1 MLDADLIIQA
11 RMESTRL
18 PGKVLLPLSGKPL
31 IRHLLDRLSSLPV
44 RTLKIAV
51 SEDPQSRILVKKLQ
65 EWGYTVITGHATNVY
80 QRFVTALDHSNAKA
94 VIRVTADNPLTD
106 TEAIREGVLK
116 LIQEDLDYVWME
128 HCPKGCGCDIFKTSS
143 FLSFKDKTLTPD
155 EKEHLV
161 YLFRN
166 KPEWKKAAYIC
177 PFPLEASQ
185 LSYTIDT
192 PEDYQNVDRTFKI
205 YSTAQGISLPEIIR
219 DALALQKNH
228 KNPA

>member
-31 IRHLLDRLSSLPV
+31 IRHLLERLSPLPV
-44 RTLKIAV
+44 KTLKVAI
-51 SEDPQSRILVKKLQ
+51 SEDARSTILVKKIR
-65 EWGYTVITGHATNVY
+65 EWGYTAVTGHASNVY
-80 QRFVTALDHSNAKA
+80 QRFVSALGDTDSRA

-106 TEAIREGVLK
+106 PEAIREGVLK

-143 FLSFKDKTLTPD
+143 FLSFRDKNLTEE

-166 KPEWKKAAYIC
+166 KPEWKKAAYVC
-177 PFPLEASQ
+177 PFPQEASR
-185 LSYTIDT
+185 LSFTVDT
-192 PEDYQNVDRTFKI
+192 SEDYQAMEKLFSRCG
-205 YSTAQGISLPEIIR
+205 SSLGISLPDLIR
-219 DALALQKNH
+219 DFLAQTKKL
-228 KNPA
+228 

>member
-31 IRHLLDRLSSLPV
+31 IRHLLERLSPLPV
-44 RTLKIAV
+44 KTLKVAI
-51 SEDPQSRILVKKLQ
+51 SEDARSTILVKKIR
-65 EWGYTVITGHATNVY
+65 EWGYTAVTGHASNVY
-80 QRFVTALDHSNAKA
+80 QRFISALGDTDSRA

-106 TEAIREGVLK
+106 PEAIREGVLK

-143 FLSFKDKTLTPD
+143 FLSFRDKNLTEE

-166 KPEWKKAAYIC
+166 KPEWKKAAYVC
-177 PFPLEASQ
+177 PFPQEASR
-185 LSYTIDT
+185 LSFTVDT
-192 PEDYQNVDRTFKI
+192 SEDYQAMEKLFSRCG
-205 YSTAQGISLPEIIR
+205 SSLGISLPDLIR
-219 DALALQKNH
+219 DFLAQTKKL
-228 KNPA
+228 

>member
-18 PGKVLLPLSGKPL
+18 PGKVLLPLAGKPL
-31 IRHLLDRLSSLPV
+31 IRHLLERLSSLPV
-44 RTLKIAV
+44 RSLKIAV
-51 SEDPQSRILVKKLQ
+51 SEDPQSGVLVIKLR
-65 EWGYTVITGHATNVY
+65 EWGYTVVTGHATNVY
-80 QRFVTALDHSNAKA
+80 QRFVTALHDSKAKA

-106 TEAIREGVLK
+106 ADAIQEGVVK
-116 LIQEDLDYVWME
+116 LIQEDLDYLWMD

-143 FLSFKDKTLTPD
+143 FLSFKDKALTPD

-166 KPEWKKAAYIC
+166 KPEWKKAPYTC

-185 LSYTIDT
+185 LNFTVDT
-192 PEDYQNVDRTFKI
+192 PEEYQAMDKLFKI
-205 YSTAQGISLPEIIR
+205 YSSALGISLPEIIL
-219 DALALQKNH
+219 DALALQK
-228 KNPA
+228 KL

>member
-31 IRHLLDRLSSLPV
+31 IRHLLERLSPLPV
-44 RTLKIAV
+44 KTLKVAI
-51 SEDPQSRILVKKLQ
+51 SEDARSAILVKKVR
-65 EWGYTVITGHATNVY
+65 EWGYTAVPGHASNVY
-80 QRFVTALDHSNAKA
+80 QRFISALGDTDSRA

-106 TEAIREGVLK
+106 PEAIREGVLK

-143 FLSFKDKTLTPD
+143 FLSFRDKNLTEE

-166 KPEWKKAAYIC
+166 KPEWKKAAYVC
-177 PFPLEASQ
+177 PFPQEASR
-185 LSYTIDT
+185 LSFTVDT
-192 PEDYQNVDRTFKI
+192 SEDYQAMEKLFSRCG
-205 YSTAQGISLPEIIR
+205 SSRGISLPDLIR
-219 DALALQKNH
+219 DSLAQTEKL
-228 KNPA
+228 

>member
-31 IRHLLDRLSSLPV
+31 IRHLLERLSSLPV
-44 RTLKIAV
+44 RAMKIAV
-51 SEDPQSRILVKKLQ
+51 SEDPQSSILVKKLR
-65 EWGYTVITGHATNVY
+65 EWGYTVVTGHATNVY
-80 QRFVTALDHSNAKA
+80 QRFVTALHDSKAKA

-106 TEAIREGVLK
+106 ADAIREGVLK
-116 LIQEDLDYVWME
+116 LIQEDLDYLWMDN
-128 HCPKGCGCDIFKTSS
+128 CPKGCGCDIFKTSS
-143 FLSFKDKTLTPD
+143 FLSFKDKALTPD

-166 KPEWKKAAYIC
+166 KPEWKKAPYIC
-177 PFPLEASQ
+177 PFPPEASQ

-192 PEDYQNVDRTFKI
+192 PEDYEAMNKLFKS
-205 YSTAQGISLPEIIR
+205 YSTDREISLPEIIR
-219 DALALQKNH
+219 KALDLIKIP
-228 KNPA
+228 KS

>member
-31 IRHLLDRLSSLPV
+31 IRHLLERLSPLPV
-44 RTLKIAV
+44 KTLKVAI
-51 SEDPQSRILVKKLQ
+51 SEDARSAILVIKVR
-65 EWGYTVITGHATNVY
+65 EWGYTAVPGHASNDY
-80 QRFVTALDHSNAKA
+80 QRFISALGDTDSRA

-106 TEAIREGVLK
+106 PEAIREGVLK

-143 FLSFKDKTLTPD
+143 FLSFRDKNLTEE

-166 KPEWKKAAYIC
+166 KPEWKKAAYVC
-177 PFPLEASQ
+177 PFPQEASR
-185 LSYTIDT
+185 LSFTVDT
-192 PEDYQNVDRTFKI
+192 SEDYQAMEKLFSRCG
-205 YSTAQGISLPEIIR
+205 SSRGISLPDLIR
-219 DALALQKNH
+219 DSLAQTEKL
-228 KNPA
+228 

>member
-31 IRHLLDRLSSLPV
+31 IRHLLERLSPLPV
-44 RTLKIAV
+44 KTLKVAI
-51 SEDPQSRILVKKLQ
+51 SEDARSAILVKKVQ
-65 EWGYTVITGHATNVY
+65 EWGYTAVPGHASNVY
-80 QRFVTALDHSNAKA
+80 QRFISALGDTDSRA

-106 TEAIREGVLK
+106 PEAIREGVLK

-143 FLSFKDKTLTPD
+143 FLSFRDKNLTEE

-166 KPEWKKAAYIC
+166 KPEWKKAAYVC
-177 PFPLEASQ
+177 PFPQEASR
-185 LSYTIDT
+185 LSFTVDT
-192 PEDYQNVDRTFKI
+192 SEDYQAMEKLFSRCG
-205 YSTAQGISLPEIIR
+205 SSRGISLPDLIR
-219 DALALQKNH
+219 DSLAQTEKL
-228 KNPA
+228 

>member
-1 MLDADLIIQA
+1 MLDADLIVQA

-31 IRHLLDRLSSLPV
+31 IRHLLERLSPLPV
-44 RTLKIAV
+44 KTLKVAI
-51 SEDPQSRILVKKLQ
+51 SEDARSTILVKKIR
-65 EWGYTVITGHATNVY
+65 EWGYTAVTGHASNVY
-80 QRFVTALDHSNAKA
+80 QRFISALGDTDSRA

-106 TEAIREGVLK
+106 PEAIREGVLK

-143 FLSFKDKTLTPD
+143 FLSFRDKNLTEE

-166 KPEWKKAAYIC
+166 KPEWKKAAYVC
-177 PFPLEASQ
+177 PFPQEASR
-185 LSYTIDT
+185 LSFTVDT
-192 PEDYQNVDRTFKI
+192 SEDYQAMEKLFSRCG
-205 YSTAQGISLPEIIR
+205 SSLGISLPDLIR
-219 DALALQKNH
+219 DFLAQTKKL
-228 KNPA
+228 

>member
-31 IRHLLDRLSSLPV
+31 IRHLLERLSSLPV
-44 RTLKIAV
+44 RTMKVAV
-51 SEDPQSRILVKKLQ
+51 SEDPQSGILVKKLR
-65 EWGYTVITGHATNVY
+65 EWGYTVVTGHATNVY
-80 QRFVTALDHSNAKA
+80 QRFVTALQDSKAKA

-106 TEAIREGVLK
+106 ADAIREGVLK
-116 LIQEDLDYVWME
+116 LIQEDLDYLWMDN
-128 HCPKGCGCDIFKTSS
+128 CPKGCGCDIFKTSS
-143 FLSFKDKTLTPD
+143 FLSFKDKALTPD

-166 KPEWKKAAYIC
+166 KPEWKKAPYVC
-177 PFPLEASQ
+177 PFPPEASK

-192 PEDYQNVDRTFKI
+192 PEDYEAMNKLFKSHSADRE
-205 YSTAQGISLPEIIR
+205 ISLPKIIHT
-219 DALALQKNH
+219 ALSLK
-228 KNPA
+228 